1 MPGWSL
7 DGARAKSDAVRI
19 AAVSDNVSTPA
30 IASGGAK
37 RADHLVAT
45 LNAGA
50 NAVPAAST
58 FHDGDCTVA
67 DFNQAMTP
75 NRLESELW

>member
-7 DGARAKSDAVRI
+7 DGARVDSDAVLI
-19 AAVSDNVSTPA
+19 AAVSNSVSAPA

-37 RADHLVAT
+37 RAAHLLAA

-50 NAVPAAST
+50 NAALAAST
-58 FHDGDCTVA
+58 FLDGDCTAA

-75 NRLESELW
+75 NRLENERW

>member
-7 DGARAKSDAVRI
+7 DGARADSDAVLI
-19 AAVSDNVSTPA
+19 AAVSDNVSAPA
-30 IASGGAK
+30 IASGGVK
-37 RADHLVAT
+37 RADHLVAA

-50 NAVPAAST
+50 NAVLAAST
-58 FHDGDCTVA
+58 FLDGDCTVA

-75 NRLESELW
+75 NRLENERW